1 MEIKKIAIITSGG
14 DSPGMNAAIRSVV
27 RSATFNDIEC
37 IGFFRGYQGIIEN
50 EYTTLN
56 LRSVSMILGQG
67 GTLLKSARSLDF
79 HKPEIRKIAFK
90 NLNELG
96 INALIV
102 IGGNGSITG
111 ASIFSKEFDFPTIG
125 IPASIDNDIYG
136 TENTIGFH
144 TALET
149 IVQSI
154 DKIRDTARSHN
165 RLFFVEVMG
174 RHNGNLALYSG
185 LASGACHIILPE
197 IEFSIDD
204 LVNRLK
210 EGKKLKKSSSIVI
223 VAEGNTYGPSYKI
236 AQDLSK
242 VYSEYE
248 SKVTIL
254 GHLQRGGSP
263 TSTDRILASRMGYAA
278 VNALLTNK
286 LNTVVGI
293 VKNRIIYNDMQ
304 LILNNE
310 NEFDHQLYKINEI
323 ISR

>member
-37 IGFFRGYQGIIEN
+37 VGFYRGYQGIIEN
-50 EYTTLN
+50 EYTPLN

-79 HKPEIRKIAFK
+79 HKPEIRKIAFE
-90 NLNELG
+90 NLKTLG

-111 ASIFSKEFDFPTIG
+111 ASIFSKEFYFPTIG

-263 TSTDRILASRMGYAA
+263 TSTDRILASRMGFAA
-278 VNALLTNK
+278 VNALITNK

>member
-1 MEIKKIAIITSGG
+1 M
-14 DSPGMNAAIRSVV
+14 
-27 RSATFNDIEC
+27 
-37 IGFFRGYQGIIEN
+37 
-50 EYTTLN
+50 
-56 LRSVSMILGQG
+56 
-67 GTLLKSARSLDF
+67 
-79 HKPEIRKIAFK
+79 
-90 NLNELG
+90 
-96 INALIV
+96 

-111 ASIFSKEFDFPTIG
+111 ASIFSKEFYFPTIG

-263 TSTDRILASRMGYAA
+263 TSTDRILASRMGFAA
-278 VNALLTNK
+278 VNALITNK

>member
-1 MEIKKIAIITSGG
+1 MDVK
-14 DSPGMNAAIRSVV
+14 VQH
-27 RSATFNDIEC
+27 FLQC
-37 IGFFRGYQGIIEN
+37 C
-50 EYTTLN
+50 
-56 LRSVSMILGQG
+56 
-67 GTLLKSARSLDF
+67 
-79 HKPEIRKIAFK
+79 
-90 NLNELG
+90 ELYPV
-96 INALIV
+96 NALQHQQEM
-102 IGGNGSITG
+102 
-111 ASIFSKEFDFPTIG
+111 FFP
-125 IPASIDNDIYG
+125 PDKLD
-136 TENTIGFH
+136 EN
-144 TALET
+144 
-149 IVQSI
+149 Q
-154 DKIRDTARSHN
+154 
-165 RLFFVEVMG
+165 
-174 RHNGNLALYSG
+174 
-185 LASGACHIILPE
+185 IIH
-197 IEFSIDD
+197 
-204 LVNRLK
+204 K
-210 EGKKLKKSSSIVI
+210 GKKLKKSSSIVI

-310 NEFDHQLYKINEI
+310 NEFDYQLYKINEI